1 MRQKPIKLLAF
12 LVFTIVFIV
21 ASSTFCGCKK
31 EKELLSSLPL
41 LVTCEDLSPIEVVAM
56 KEESSAAPPVITY
69 NVTQS
74 SMLRE
79 TKTVLVDTRF
89 SELGNGADVTVLGGG
104 ARFSISVLSPG
115 MHHFVK
121 TYVAKKDSNYKGKA
135 TYEFYVN
142 IVYTFSMPTM
152 KYSFDK
158 RPSNLLW
165 IVNDTLMYQTNGKSV
180 ILPYVSLYDE
190 EVKIT
195 LDSRERDVYAVCERR
210 TEDGFVECSPH
221 EISKAGEYRLTYW
234 FKKED
239 FLNEYQNDY
248 NVLLK
253 TVTVMLVDEGVSA

>member
-1 MRQKPIKLLAF
+1 MYQKSRKSLISFMLA
-12 LVFTIVFIV
+12 IVFLGICGG
-21 ASSTFCGCKK
+21 FCGCKK
-31 EKELLSSLPL
+31 DKEPLSNLPL
-41 LVTCEDLSPIEVVAM
+41 LVTCEEQTAIEV
-56 KEESSAAPPVITY
+56 SALEKGSYADPPVITY
-69 NVTQS
+69 NVTDS

-79 TKTVLVDTRF
+79 TNSIRIGTRF
-89 SELGNGADVTVLGGG
+89 AISNENYIFVDGKSWK
-104 ARFSISVLSPG
+104 SIPVLSPG
-115 MHHFVK
+115 TYHFVK

-142 IVYTFSMPTM
+142 IIYTFSMPTM

-210 TEDGFVECSPH
+210 TEDGFVECLPH

-234 FKKED
+234 FKKKD
-239 FLNEYQNDY
+239 FIEKYQNDY